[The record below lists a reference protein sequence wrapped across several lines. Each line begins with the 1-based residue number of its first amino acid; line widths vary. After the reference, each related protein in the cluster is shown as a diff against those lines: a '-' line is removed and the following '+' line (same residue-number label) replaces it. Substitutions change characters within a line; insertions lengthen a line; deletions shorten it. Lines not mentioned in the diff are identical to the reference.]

1 MTNTGNVDLA
11 NVVVDDPMLGGTI
24 GTIPLLAVGATETFT
39 VSYIITPEDQEAGEV
54 ENTATAAGDAVN
66 ASGDPL
72 IDNSTGEQYTAE
84 DVSDSGT
91 DSSADP
97 IGDPE
102 TTESTSLGGPDGDPT
117 NDPTLLTIPLAVP
130 DTGVSGTVF
139 LDANQDDILNAGDT
153 GLPSYIVRLV
163 DEDGNV
169 IATTTTGSDGTYS
182 MAGFPIGTHSLEFID
197 PNTGEVLGSR
207 EDLVFGRNT
216 VLSNQDQAILPAASN
231 DALIATKTTPLRNV
245 VLGGVVPYT
254 ITIENPQAFP
264 VTFDLVDQLP
274 PGLVYLPDSAVLDGT
289 ATEPTVAGSTLT
301 WPGIDVAIGGTVT
314 VTLSARV
321 GPDAPV
327 GDLVNTATAVD
338 GSTGQALSNSAT
350 AIVRRNVEAVFDCS
364 HVIGKVFDDRNMDGY
379 QNAPE
384 ERGRISSRGHDITD
398 QSYQGGKFAPAGEG
412 EPGLPNVRLVTP
424 TGTIITTDEHGRYSV
439 PCAEL
444 PRDMGSNFTLK
455 LDPRSLPTG
464 YRVTTE
470 NPRVMRLTAGIMAEM
485 NFGASIGRVV
495 DIDLTAR
502 AFDRDAEPVE
512 ALEEGIDAILS
523 QIAQTPSILRIS
535 YFSAGEDDDLI
546 DDRLDALEDYIDDRW
561 DRIGDYRLIIERD
574 VKLLQ

>member
-1 MTNTGNVDLA
+1 M
-11 NVVVDDPMLGGTI
+11 
-24 GTIPLLAVGATETFT
+24 
-39 VSYIITPEDQEAGEV
+39 
-54 ENTATAAGDAVN
+54 DAV
-66 ASGDPL
+66 SGVT
-72 IDNSTGEQYTAE
+72 STTQPT
-84 DVSDSGT
+84 
-91 DSSADP
+91 SS
-97 IGDPE
+97 
-102 TTESTSLGGPDGDPT
+102 S
-117 NDPTLLTIPLAVP
+117 
-130 DTGVSGTVF
+130 
-139 LDANQDDILNAGDT
+139 
-153 GLPSYIVRLV
+153 
-163 DEDGNV
+163 
-169 IATTTTGSDGTYS
+169 
-182 MAGFPIGTHSLEFID
+182 
-197 PNTGEVLGSR
+197 
-207 EDLVFGRNT
+207 
-216 VLSNQDQAILPAASN
+216 
-231 DALIATKTTPLRNV
+231 
-245 VLGGVVPYT
+245 
-254 ITIENPQAFP
+254 
-264 VTFDLVDQLP
+264 
-274 PGLVYLPDSAVLDGT
+274 
-289 ATEPTVAGSTLT
+289 
-301 WPGIDVAIGGTVT
+301 
-314 VTLSARV
+314 
-321 GPDAPV
+321 
-327 GDLVNTATAVD
+327 
-338 GSTGQALSNSAT
+338 SNSAT

-523 QIAQTPSILRIS
+523 QIAQTPSVLRIS
-535 YFSAGEDDDLI
+535 YFAAGEDDDLI
-546 DDRLDALEDYIDDRW
+546 DDRLDALEEYIEDRW
-561 DRIGDYRLIIERD
+561 DRFGEYRLIIERD